1 MKLVRKILL
10 LISIILFLLTLVLTA
25 MTAFCDYYIFIGN
38 LGTSK
43 LLTILAGVAIVFLSL
58 FIITD
63 TKPKKIITISSVLL
77 LILSEVIMIAITFLP
92 KYQYI
97 HHPSGPYAVMVEEKT
112 SHEQISITFS
122 KNISGIFYKHMYA
135 VTFTGKKKDN
145 YISGDYS
152 LAYNEKYARI
162 NIPSNNTTAILIP
175 H

>member
-10 LISIILFLLTLVLTA
+10 LISIILFLLILVLTV
-25 MTAFCDYYIFIGN
+25 MTTFCDYYIFIGN

-43 LLTILAGVAIVFLSL
+43 VLTILAGVAILFLSL
-58 FIITD
+58 FIVTGANS
-63 TKPKKIITISSVLL
+63 KKIITISSVLL
-77 LILSEVIMIAITFLP
+77 LILSEIIMIAITFLP

-97 HHPSGPYAVMVEEKT
+97 QQPSGPYTVMVEEKT
-112 SHEQISITFS
+112 SHDQISITFS
-122 KNISGIFYKHMYA
+122 KKTSAIFYKHMYA

-145 YISGDYS
+145 YVSGDYS

>member
-10 LISIILFLLTLVLTA
+10 LISIILFLLTLVLTV
-25 MTAFCDYYIFIGN
+25 MTTFCDYYIFIGN

-43 LLTILAGVAIVFLSL
+43 VLTILAGVAILFLSL
-58 FIITD
+58 FIVTGANS
-63 TKPKKIITISSVLL
+63 KKIITISSVLL
-77 LILSEVIMIAITFLP
+77 LILSEIIMIAITFLP
-92 KYQYI
+92 KYQCI
-97 HHPSGPYAVMVEEKT
+97 QHPSGPYTVMVEEKT
-112 SHEQISITFS
+112 SHDQISITFS

-145 YISGDYS
+145 YVSGDYT

-162 NIPSNNTTAILIP
+162 NIPSNNTTTILIP